1 MGWAMTAGASWT
13 LDQSD
18 DAYPAC
24 LLASPDP
31 PTRLYGIGDAAMLRP
46 GLAVIGSRKATPYG
60 RTCARQFATWAAGN
74 GVCVVSGAAY
84 GCDLEAHAAAIEA
97 EGPSV
102 AVLGCG
108 PDVDYPAA
116 ASTVLETL
124 RETGA
129 VVGEV
134 PFGQEPRPW
143 AFPRRNRI
151 IAALSVAV
159 LVVEAALP
167 SGTFSTADHALE
179 AGREV
184 LSVPGSVFSVGSA
197 GTNRLIRQGA
207 TPITEIED
215 LRDALVACG
224 LLLEVP
230 AGSREAAREPSDLV
244 ERALLADPM
253 SPDALARAL
262 GIDVAEALRRVA
274 LLEAEGRV
282 SRYPDGRYGAG

>member
-1 MGWAMTAGASWT
+1 MTAHACWT
-13 LDQSD
+13 LDASD
-18 DAYPAC
+18 PAYPAC

-31 PTRLYGIGDAAMLRP
+31 PRRLYGIGDPAELRP

-60 RTCARQFATWAAGN
+60 RACARRFASWAAGE

-97 EGPSV
+97 EGSSV

-108 PDVDYPAA
+108 PDVDYPEA
-116 ASTVLETL
+116 ASGVLQSL

-129 VVGEV
+129 VIAEV
-134 PFGQEPRPW
+134 PFGHEPRPW

-179 AGREV
+179 AGRDV
-184 LSVPGSVFSVGSA
+184 LSVPGSVFSAGSA

-207 TPITEIED
+207 TPITEVED
-215 LRDALVACG
+215 LRDALDAAG
-224 LLLEVP
+224 LLL
-230 AGSREAAREPSDLV
+230 ATQREASGGMREPSDPV

-253 SPDALARAL
+253 SPDALALAL
-262 GIDVAEALRRVA
+262 GLDVAEVLRRVA
-274 LLEAEGRV
+274 LLEAAGRV
-282 SRYPDGRYGAG
+282 ARYPDGRYGAG